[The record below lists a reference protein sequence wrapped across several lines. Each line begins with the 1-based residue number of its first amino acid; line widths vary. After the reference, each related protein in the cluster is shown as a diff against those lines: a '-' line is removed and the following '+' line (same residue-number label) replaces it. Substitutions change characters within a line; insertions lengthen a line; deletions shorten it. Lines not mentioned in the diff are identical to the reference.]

1 MLEKSIERYLLERV
15 KALGG
20 MAIKLDSEKGL
31 PDRLVLDSGGH
42 HYFIELKRPEGTLS
56 PIQAEYHK
64 RLKDRGHTVLVLW
77 SYNDVNE
84 FIEKIFKVNLRRN

>member
-15 KALGG
+15 KVLGG

-31 PDRLVLDSGGH
+31 PDRLVLDNKGH
-42 HYFIELKRPEGTLS
+42 HWFVELKRPEGTLS
-56 PIQAEYHK
+56 PIQIEYHK

-77 SYNDVNE
+77 SYTDVNN
-84 FIEKIFKVNLRRN
+84 FIEKVYRRY